1 MTNTGVWVDVTLK
14 HSYQESDEQ
23 PGMNLNL
30 FQGESSDADHRLVFM
45 GWHHPFSEDVL
56 CKYKR
61 TAVFM
66 PQGGAFISE
75 IQ

>member
-1 MTNTGVWVDVTLK
+1 MRNTGLWVDVTLR
-14 HSYQESDEQ
+14 HSVKIQISN
-23 PGMNLNL
+23 PGWILT
-30 FQGESSDADHRLVFM
+30 FGGVSSDADHGLVFM
-45 GWHHPFSEDVL
+45 GWHHPFSVDVL

-75 IQ
+75 IP